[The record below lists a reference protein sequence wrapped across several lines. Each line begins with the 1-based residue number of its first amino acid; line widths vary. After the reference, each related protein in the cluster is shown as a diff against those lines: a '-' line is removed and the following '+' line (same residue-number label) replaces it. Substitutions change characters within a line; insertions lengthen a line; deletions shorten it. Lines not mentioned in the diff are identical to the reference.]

1 MKNWLKSSAP
11 VAGAFVGVIV
21 ALVAVLQLV
30 VVGPMNRRF
39 EDLRVHMDQ
48 RFEAVDQRFEATDRR
63 IDDLRSDMNERF
75 NDLRAEMDHRFE
87 AVNQRFD
94 AVDQRFDAVDRRIDA
109 VDRRLGRVEVGL
121 SELRTPGDRVSRN
134 EGQIDILRDQLQTVD
149 APTP

>member
-11 VAGAFVGVIV
+11 VAGAFAGVIV

-48 RFEAVDQRFEATDRR
+48 RFEAVVQRFEATDRR

-94 AVDQRFDAVDRRIDA
+94 AVD
-109 VDRRLGRVEVGL
+109 RRLGRVEDGL
-121 SELRTPGDRVSRN
+121 SELRTLSDRVSRN